1 MCCRFSLK
9 VSHLIPNSIH
19 FHGEII
25 KNDFMDTSPSWDD
38 DISNFHSAAYTQY
51 YISEDVFSNFCGKYD
66 L

>member
-1 MCCRFSLK
+1 
-9 VSHLIPNSIH
+9 
-19 FHGEII
+19 
-25 KNDFMDTSPSWDD
+25 MDTSPSWDD